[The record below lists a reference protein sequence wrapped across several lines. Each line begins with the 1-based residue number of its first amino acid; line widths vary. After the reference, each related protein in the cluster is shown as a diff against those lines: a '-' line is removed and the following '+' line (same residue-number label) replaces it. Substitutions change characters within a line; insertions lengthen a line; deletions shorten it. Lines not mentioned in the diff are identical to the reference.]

1 MQKKNQRV
9 KQRKRV
15 IMKVEISQ
23 NNYDEILKDQQ
34 DEITAHYLYT
44 KVAGTIKDDHNRKIV
59 EQVAQD
65 EKAHYM
71 KLKEITGKE
80 LKPEKLKIE

>member
-1 MQKKNQRV
+1 
-9 KQRKRV
+9 
-15 IMKVEISQ
+15 MKVEISQ